1 VEIIEPP
8 PTILER
14 LTVPLAFAGWYLL
27 SIVYSLLNK
36 KVLTVWKFPCVFS
49 AMQLL
54 VGALF
59 VGGLWV
65 PLPTLGMSSERF
77 ASLRA
82 SPKVSREDVKKLSV
96 VALWLALAYGTVA
109 FTNVVKTLE
118 PLFTCLFSFLFLG
131 QQFALPVYL
140 SLIPVIGGVAVAS
153 ASEVNRRPTASS
165 RLTTDVPH
173 RDTRVQVSFSA
184 ISLFSG
190 LASNVCFA
198 LRAISAKKIMTAPIG
213 SNMNARVS

>member
-1 VEIIEPP
+1 
-8 PTILER
+8 
-14 LTVPLAFAGWYLL
+14 
-27 SIVYSLLNK
+27 
-36 KVLTVWKFPCVFS
+36 
-49 AMQLL
+49 
-54 VGALF
+54 
-59 VGGLWV
+59 
-65 PLPTLGMSSERF
+65 MS
-77 ASLRA
+77 
-82 SPKVSREDVKKLSV
+82 
-96 VALWLALAYGTVA
+96 
-109 FTNVVKTLE
+109 
-118 PLFTCLFSFLFLG
+118 

-165 RLTTDVPH
+165 THTNYVPH